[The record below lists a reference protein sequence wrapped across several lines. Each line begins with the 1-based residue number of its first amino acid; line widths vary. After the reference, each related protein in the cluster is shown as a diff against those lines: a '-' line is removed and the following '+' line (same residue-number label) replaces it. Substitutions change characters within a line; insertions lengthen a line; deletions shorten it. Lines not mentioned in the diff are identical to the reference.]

1 VAVLHGLLIL
11 LTLVALASLPCMLAL
26 IVTADYAAE
35 NLSRALRRRLRRLR
49 ARRDARALVRRA
61 GLTVGTS
68 DARPAG
74 PPIEQIAAD
83 LRRLGRQ
90 RIGVATRSPVW
101 FAAVQRAYDDRLSL
115 ACLELDIPQH
125 LCNLTGMD
133 LEIERVRVEGELHA
147 AGIGLVSG
155 DGRGAHGP
163 NWYGPGGDGLGG
175 DELGGDDADHRQDLR

>member
-1 VAVLHGLLIL
+1 MAVLHGLLIM
-11 LTLVALASLPCMLAL
+11 LTLVALASLPCVVAL
-26 IVTADYAAE
+26 LVTADIAADHAT
-35 NLSRALRRRLRRLR
+35 RALRRRLRSLR
-49 ARRDARALVRRA
+49 ARRDARRLARRA
-61 GLTVGTS
+61 GLPLATS
-68 DARPAG
+68 DVKPTG

-125 LCNLTGMD
+125 LRDLTGMD
-133 LEIERVRVEGELHA
+133 LEIERVRIEGELHA

-155 DGRGAHGP
+155 NGQGAGGP
-163 NWYGPGGDGLGG
+163 SWYGPGGDGLGG
-175 DELGGDDADHRQDLR
+175 DGLDGDDADHRQDLR

>member
-11 LTLVALASLPCMLAL
+11 LTLVALACLPCLLAML
-26 IVTADYAAE
+26 VTADLAVESVWKGA
-35 NLSRALRRRLRRLR
+35 RRRVRRVRSRWTARRL
-49 ARRDARALVRRA
+49 AHRA
-61 GLTVGTS
+61 GLSAATDTK
-68 DARPAG
+68 PAG

-115 ACLELDIPQH
+115 ACLELEIPQH
-125 LCNLTGMD
+125 LRELTGID
-133 LEIERVRVEGELHA
+133 QEIERVRIEGELAA

-155 DGRGAHGP
+155 
-163 NWYGPGGDGLGG
+163 NGLGG
-175 DELGGDDADHRQDLR
+175 DGYVGGDADHRQDQR